1 MVSAP
6 PATIL
11 PILGAMASVFWPARS
26 MVVTTATVAA
36 AVITISVSVAASNKD
51 GTAAVIATVIST
63 RAVWDAFL
71 DAARKAYSRKTYNS
85 SYKQRFYLHER
96 SSYTRM

>member
-1 MVSAP
+1 MASTP

-26 MVVTTATVAA
+26 MVVTTASVAA
-36 AVITISVSVAASNKD
+36 AATTISVSVAASNE
-51 GTAAVIATVIST
+51 TAQPLLYPLVRY
-63 RAVWDAFL
+63 RAAFL
-71 DAARKAYSRKTYNS
+71 DAARKAYSRKTNNN

-96 SSYTRM
+96 SSCTRM